1 MRDNKDIIK
10 KIIDYISANY
20 SDRVDMTQLPIQG
33 GLISYLGIDSMHSL
47 EILID
52 MESLFGIE
60 ITDDLLSIKL
70 VDNVEYLAETVSR
83 LCKT

>member
-1 MRDNKDIIK
+1 MRNNKDIIK
-10 KIIDYISANY
+10 KIVDYISANY